1 MLDGNGN
8 TIFTSQHK
16 EKELREGDDHPEFVH
31 AFNAYSPP
39 GTVEGDLVYV
49 HYARV
54 EDLQKLKTELGID
67 LKGKI
72 CMARYGKIFRGN
84 KLKHCQDAGAIGIIL
99 FSDPG
104 DVALQGTEAENV
116 YPNTIFLPGTG
127 IQRGGTAL
135 LKGDPLSPGWSS
147 VPNAYR
153 LDPKDPEVRG
163 LPKYQHN
170 QLGMFLDPG
179 SFKT

>member
-1 MLDGNGN
+1 MLDGNGDI
-8 TIFTSQHK
+8 IFTSQHK

-54 EDLQKLKTELGID
+54 EDIRKLKTELGID

-84 KLKHCQDAGAIGIIL
+84 KVKNCQDAGAIGVII

-104 DVALQGTEAENV
+104 DVKQ
-116 YPNTIFLPGTG
+116 
-127 IQRGGTAL
+127 
-135 LKGDPLSPGWSS
+135 S
-147 VPNAYR
+147 
-153 LDPKDPEVRG
+153 
-163 LPKYQHN
+163 HN
-170 QLGMFLDPG
+170 PMELRMINDQMMQLERVFMMPAG
-179 SFKT
+179 